1 MMAWIDTIALWIGY
15 VIMAAMGIGVA
26 AFAVGL
32 ALEMVLDHFFRKIR
46 AGMTLNEIRQA
57 VAKWRK
63 AHPDRAERF
72 DNRKEW

>member
-15 VIMAAMGIGVA
+15 VIMAAMGMGVA
-26 AFAVGL
+26 AFVVGL
-32 ALEMVLDHFFRKIR
+32 VLEEIGRKLRNGLSLRDIQ
-46 AGMTLNEIRQA
+46 QA
-57 VAKWRK
+57 VEEWRK